1 MRCHLSK
8 NCTFNG
14 IHELSSLLCSFV
26 FEAADE
32 TKKSNNSDFNY
43 YHCGFEN
50 RNDEVGE

>member
-14 IHELSSLLCSFV
+14 IHELSSSLCSRWKLLMKQ
-26 FEAADE
+26 
-32 TKKSNNSDFNY
+32 KKGNNSDFNY